1 VACDCRLIENGLFV
15 ENDLHRCNLPQKAN
29 HMTIPS
35 AALPEREPI
44 APLGPAFTARDIFR
58 DRATTLRFGAILGFI
73 MGQVFPAAFYGLML
87 PAIYREKGLSLD
99 MFWIF
104 ALPAIPTW
112 LRPLWAPLVDGVG
125 STRLG
130 MRKTWIIPCTL
141 FGAAAYLAIGFVEP
155 TLDAIWMI
163 IGLLIL
169 KAAFMTT
176 QDIAI
181 DGYMVENLRDE
192 ERGVGAAVI
201 DIGRNIAQFGSWAGI
216 AWVYGAYGWHAAATV
231 AAALLVLFSIPGV
244 IRNEP
249 PQPAQALARRARGER
264 PSLLKLLKREDTRYV
279 LPLIVLVSFAGSL
292 IATLFVPFLV
302 DKGFTIGQ
310 IGPLVFAPA
319 TLIGTLIG
327 ASATAWFLN
336 RFGYKKTILVA
347 AFLMIPTVIPIIW
360 LGSLEKPSLLVVFL
374 VTLNGTIL
382 PSFLQ
387 VAMAASRLKWASK
400 TQAATDYTA
409 AIVAAAASVSAALA
423 IGGVIAEH
431 VGWHAY
437 FAFGGIFT
445 IVACF
450 VFYVLFD
457 RIESIVE
464 ERDRREVLARDH

>member
-1 VACDCRLIENGLFV
+1 VATPAAV
-15 ENDLHRCNLPQKAN
+15 LPK
-29 HMTIPS
+29 PPSVS
-35 AALPEREPI
+35 AA
-44 APLGPAFTARDIFR
+44 PAFGVRDLFR

-125 STRLG
+125 SSRLG
-130 MRKTWIIPCTL
+130 LRKTWIIPCTL
-141 FGAAAYLAIGFVEP
+141 FGAAAYFSLSFVEP
-155 TLDAIWMI
+155 TLDTLWIV
-163 IGLLIL
+163 IGIL
-169 KAAFMTT
+169 VVKAAFMTT

-181 DGYMVENLRDE
+181 DGYMVENLKDE

-201 DIGRNIAQFGSWAGI
+201 DIGRNVAQFGSWAGI
-216 AWVYGAYGWHAAATV
+216 AWVYGAYGWKAAAMV
-231 AAALLVLFSIPGV
+231 AASLLVLFSIPGV
-244 IRNEP
+244 LRKEP
-249 PQPAQALARRARGER
+249 PPPVQARASRARGER
-264 PSLLKLLKREDTRYV
+264 PSLLKLLKREDSRYV
-279 LPLIVLVSFAGSL
+279 LPLVVLVSFAGSF
-292 IATLFVPFLV
+292 IATLYVPFLV
-302 DKGFTIGQ
+302 DKGFSIGQ

-327 ASATAWFLN
+327 ASATAWVLN
-336 RFGYKKTILVA
+336 RIGYKKTILLA
-347 AFLMIPTVIPIIW
+347 AVLMVPTVVPIIW

-409 AIVAAAASVSAALA
+409 TIVAAAASVSAALA
-423 IGGVIAEH
+423 IGGVLAEH
-431 VGWHAY
+431 IGWYAY

-445 IVACF
+445 VFACF
-450 VFYVLFD
+450 VFYSLFD
-457 RIESIVE
+457 KIETIVE
-464 ERDRREVLARDH
+464 ERDRLEALSRVHSKEA

>member
-1 VACDCRLIENGLFV
+1 MAT
-15 ENDLHRCNLPQKAN
+15 PA
-29 HMTIPS
+29 
-35 AALPEREPI
+35 AALPERAP
-44 APLGPAFTARDIFR
+44 APLAPAFSVKDIFH

-104 ALPAIPTW
+104 TLPAIPTW
-112 LRPLWAPLVDGVG
+112 LRPLWAPLVDCVG
-125 STRLG
+125 STRIG

-141 FGAAAYLAIGFVEP
+141 FGAAAYLALGFVDP
-155 TLDAIWMI
+155 TLEALWIIIAI
-163 IGLLIL
+163 LIV

-181 DGYMVENLRDE
+181 DGYMVENLKDE

-201 DIGRNIAQFGSWAGI
+201 DIGRNVAQFGSWAGI
-216 AWVYGAYGWHAAATV
+216 AWVYGAYGWKAAAIL
-231 AAALLVLFSIPGV
+231 AAALLVAFSIPGV
-244 IRNEP
+244 LRKEP
-249 PQPAQALARRARGER
+249 PPTAQARASRARGER
-264 PSLLKLLKREDTRYV
+264 PSLIKLLKREDTRYV
-279 LPLIVLVSFAGSL
+279 LPLVVLVSFAGSL

-336 RFGYKKTILVA
+336 RFGYKKTILLA
-347 AFLMIPTVIPIIW
+347 AVLMIPTVIPIIW
-360 LGSLEKPSLLVVFL
+360 LGSLEKPSLLIVFL

-387 VAMAASRLKWASK
+387 VAMSASRLKWASK

-409 AIVAAAASVSAALA
+409 TVVAALGSVSAALA

-431 VGWHAY
+431 VGWYAY
-437 FAFGGIFT
+437 FAIGGTFT
-445 IVACF
+445 IFACF
-450 VFYVLFD
+450 VFYALFD
-457 RIESIVE
+457 KIEAIVE
-464 ERDRREVLARDH
+464 ERDRREAVAQIISKEL

>member
-1 VACDCRLIENGLFV
+1 MAT
-15 ENDLHRCNLPQKAN
+15 PA
-29 HMTIPS
+29 
-35 AALPEREPI
+35 AALPERAPTAPI
-44 APLGPAFTARDIFR
+44 TPTFTVKDVFK
-58 DRATTLRFGAILGFI
+58 DGATTLRFGAILGFI

-125 STRLG
+125 STRIG

-141 FGAAAYLAIGFVEP
+141 FGAAAYMSIGFVEP
-155 TLDAIWMI
+155 TLDAIWII
-163 IGLLIL
+163 IGLLVL

-201 DIGRNIAQFGSWAGI
+201 DIGRNVAQFGSWAGI
-216 AWVYGAYGWHAAATV
+216 AWVYGAFGWQAAAMV

-244 IRNEP
+244 IRKEP
-249 PQPAQALARRARGER
+249 PQPPQARARRARGER

-279 LPLIVLVSFAGSL
+279 LPLVVLVSFAGSL

-336 RFGYKKTILVA
+336 RFGYKKTILLA

-360 LGSLEKPSLLVVFL
+360 LASLEKPSLLVVFL

-409 AIVAAAASVSAALA
+409 AIVAATASVSAALA
-423 IGGVIAEH
+423 VGGVIAENI
-431 VGWHAY
+431 GWYGY
-437 FAFGGIFT
+437 FAFGGTFT
-445 IVACF
+445 IFACF

-457 RIESIVE
+457 KIEAIVE
-464 ERDRREVLARDH
+464 ERDRREALALNN